1 MPRSKNVSVITDGE
15 EESSSQDETPSPDHA
30 PEAMQQ
36 AASPRGEPPASHQ
49 EVQQI
54 IVRQSAGWQTT
65 ALLFLSL
72 LLLTTVGVAFYAFH
86 RVGELNDEMGT
97 TMRRVEEKIQHLD
110 AGISF
115 DSKRQQLLLGIRD
128 EIMRTNPRVSLNEA
142 YEYATLIMQ
151 ASDKY
156 PSVDPL
162 MFLSIGIVESRYD
175 LRATSDAD
183 ARGLYQ
189 IWPSTGRMLARSLD
203 WEYSDDMLYDPV
215 TNTEMAALYLDILF
229 SAYNDQNMV
238 LAEYNGGPLN
248 AGYYRAGSG
257 RTAAETRDYVE
268 KVNSVYEGLKNKFE
282 LGVEV
287 TLLPM
292 HKDRERDGKL
302 LGRASRPPRAR
313 SKSTE
318 IARANSGVE
327 SAGQ

>member
-1 MPRSKNVSVITDGE
+1 MVRSKNVASILDT
-15 EESSSQDETPSPDHA
+15 SSKEISTKRDEASSPTPH
-30 PEAMQQ
+30 Q
-36 AASPRGEPPASHQ
+36 GNEPPTQVQ

-54 IVRQSAGWQTT
+54 IVRQNAGWQTT

-86 RVGELNDEMGT
+86 RVGELKDDVGS
-97 TMRRVEEKIQHLD
+97 TMRRVEEKLQGLD

-128 EIMRTNPRVSLNEA
+128 EIMRTNRRVSLNQA

-156 PSVDPL
+156 PSVEPL
-162 MFLSIGIVESRYD
+162 MFLSIGIIESRYD
-175 LRATSDAD
+175 VQATSVAD
-183 ARGLYQ
+183 AKGLYQ

-203 WEYSDDMLYDPV
+203 WEYSDALLYDPV
-215 TNTEMAALYLDILF
+215 ANTEMAALYLDILF
-229 SAYNDQNMV
+229 TAYNDRKLV

-257 RTAAETRDYVE
+257 RTAVETRNYVK
-268 KVNSVYEGLKNKFE
+268 KVGTIYEGLKKKFE
-282 LGVEV
+282 LGVDV

-292 HKDRERDGKL
+292 HKDQKRHGKL
-302 LGRASRPPRAR
+302 LGHTTRPVLTP
-313 SKSTE
+313 SSSTQ
-318 IARANSGVE
+318 IARAK
-327 SAGQ
+327 SADQ